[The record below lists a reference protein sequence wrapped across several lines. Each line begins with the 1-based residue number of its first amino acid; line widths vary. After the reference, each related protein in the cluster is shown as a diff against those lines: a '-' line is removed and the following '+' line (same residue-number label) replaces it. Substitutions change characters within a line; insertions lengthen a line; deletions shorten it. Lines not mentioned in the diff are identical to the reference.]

1 MKLKIRE
8 PINSITH
15 FAGALL
21 SVIGLIL
28 LLFISIESRD
38 VVKIISSVI
47 FSLGLIGLYLTS
59 SIYHGVYK
67 NITTFRKLDHIMIY
81 FLIAASYTPICL
93 VTLKGKI
100 GYIFLSI
107 IWTLAI
113 SGGIMKIFWLNAPR
127 WLYTSFY
134 LILGWAALFILWPL
148 YKLLPFTA
156 ISLLMGGGLLYSI
169 GAIIYATKSK
179 RIQIWK
185 FGFHEIF
192 HVFILLGSLSH
203 FIMIYTYVI
212 K

>member
-38 VVKIISSVI
+38 VVKILSSII

-67 NITTFRKLDHIMIY
+67 NITMFRKLDHIMIY

-107 IWTLAI
+107 IWSLAI

-134 LILGWAALFILWPL
+134 LILGWAALFILFPL

-169 GAIIYATKSK
+169 GAVIYATKSK